1 MNYVG
6 VDIHKRYSVL
16 VAVDERGREL
26 GRSRINGNTAFGFAQ
41 FFGGLEGKSKVV
53 LEACWNW
60 GRIYDLLSE
69 IGQVEEVV
77 LAHPLKTRLI
87 ADAQIKTDGL
97 DAYAL
102 ATLLRGDL
110 IARAHV
116 PAKPTRQRKEV
127 LRQRLYWARLRT
139 RIRNRIHALID
150 RQRELKM
157 PQCSDL
163 FWAQRSHC
171 FEQACVERAGRDA
184 AAGRTRVARA
194 DPGSNQGAG
203 SAHRRVQ

>member
-1 MNYVG
+1 MRALMLVG
-6 VDIHKRYSVL
+6 IPGDVETFW
-16 VAVDERGREL
+16 VAATVWKTGSKWLREIGEL
-26 GRSRINGNTAFGFAQ
+26 
-41 FFGGLEGKSKVV
+41 FGGLEGKSKVV

-69 IGQVEEVV
+69 IEQVEEVV

-157 PQCSDL
+157 PQCSCSLVSIVSSDPIFS
-163 FWAQRSHC
+163 FWQSAWCERRWQRRAGARLTLQRS
-171 FEQACVERAGRDA
+171 RRDTA
-184 AAGRTRVARA
+184 
-194 DPGSNQGAG
+194 
-203 SAHRRVQ
+203 

>member
-6 VDIHKRYSVL
+6 IDIHKRYSML
-16 VAVDERGREL
+16 CAQDERGQKLKEARIEGHETADYARFFREL
-26 GRSRINGNTAFGFAQ
+26 EGPSRA
-41 FFGGLEGKSKVV
+41 V

-60 GRIYDLLSE
+60 GLTHDLLEE
-69 IGQVEEVV
+69 IGEVEEVV

-87 ADAQIKTDGL
+87 ADAQIKTDRL
-97 DAYAL
+97 DAFAL

-163 FWAQRSHC
+163 F
-171 FEQACVERAGRDA
+171 GRK
-184 AAGRTRVARA
+184 GL
-194 DPGSNQGAG
+194 
-203 SAHRRVQ
+203 SALNKL

>member
-1 MNYVG
+1 
-6 VDIHKRYSVL
+6 
-16 VAVDERGREL
+16 
-26 GRSRINGNTAFGFAQ
+26 
-41 FFGGLEGKSKVV
+41 
-53 LEACWNW
+53 
-60 GRIYDLLSE
+60 IYDLLSE
-69 IGQVEEVV
+69 IEQVEEVV

-97 DAYAL
+97 DAHGL

-110 IARAHV
+110 VARAYV
-116 PAKPTRQRKEV
+116 PSKPTRQRKEV

-163 FWAQRSHC
+163 FARKGLTALNKLVWSQR
-171 FEQACVERAGRDA
+171 EATLLREELGLLEMIE
-184 AAGRTRVARA
+184 GKLE
-194 DPGSNQGAG
+194 
-203 SAHRRVQ
+203 AHE